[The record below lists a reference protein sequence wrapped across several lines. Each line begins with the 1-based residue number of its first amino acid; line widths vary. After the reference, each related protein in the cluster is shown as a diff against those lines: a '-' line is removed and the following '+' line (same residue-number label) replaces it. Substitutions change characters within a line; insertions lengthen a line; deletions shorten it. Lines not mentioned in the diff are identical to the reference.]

1 MCQVNEEDDE
11 IFQALK
17 STINKTP
24 TNRKCMSCDEDA
36 CVIVRIA
43 DPMCRKCFE
52 EFFIHKFRSTLSK
65 SNIFGRGEHVL
76 IAYSGGPSSTALL
89 HLIAEGLSVN
99 ARRRLQFQAHVAFI
113 DESSLYPDAI
123 DIREKVID
131 RITNQLHYPLH
142 IVSIDDNLDNDNTLK
157 ELLFQQTK
165 SLTAREELIR
175 RRKLKLLF
183 DIAIREKCTK
193 LITGDNCTKLAA
205 QILSD
210 MAQGKGAHVALEC
223 NLTDT
228 TNDLVTIVRPFRE
241 IMSKEI
247 AMYNR
252 LNSIESLQN
261 IDISTMSGIQSS
273 IFKLSETLVND
284 LQRQFP
290 STVST
295 IFRTSDK
302 LEKNLKSERCD
313 LCCYPLDLD
322 EDQSLLSDQDRIKL
336 IHQLFDTRSD
346 SNDPVHVCYACR
358 RLLRDV
364 QPNLQSNQE

>member
-11 IFQALK
+11 AFQALK
-17 STINKTP
+17 AATDKAAIS
-24 TNRKCMSCDEDA
+24 RKCMSCDQDA
-36 CVIVRIA
+36 CVVVRIA

-65 SNIFGRGEHVL
+65 SNVFGRGERVL

-99 ARRRLQFQAHVAFI
+99 ARRRLQFQAQVAYI
-113 DESSLYPDAI
+113 DESSLYAEATN
-123 DIREKVID
+123 IRDKVTD
-131 RITNQLHYPLH
+131 LITNKLQHPLH
-142 IVSIDDNLDNDNTLK
+142 IVSIDENLDTDQDLQK
-157 ELLFQQTK
+157 LLTERTK
-165 SLTAREELIR
+165 SFTAREELVR

-228 TNDLVTIVRPFRE
+228 RNDSVTIVRPFRE

-261 IDISTMSGIQSS
+261 ADISTMTGPQSS
-273 IFKLSETLVND
+273 IFQLTETLVND

-302 LEKNLKSERCD
+302 LEKNLQPQRCD
-313 LCCYPLDLD
+313 LCCCPLDLD
-322 EDQSLLSDQDRIKL
+322 EDQSSLSDQDRIKL
-336 IHQLFDTRSD
+336 VHQLFTASPQSTDT
-346 SNDPVHVCYACR
+346 VHVCYACR

-364 QPNLQSNQE
+364 RPISKSHKT

>member
-11 IFQALK
+11 LFQSLK
-17 STINKTP
+17 SAGNKATIS
-24 TNRKCMSCDEDA
+24 RKCMSCDQDA

-52 EFFIHKFRSTLSK
+52 EFFIHKFRSTISK
-65 SNIFGRGEHVL
+65 SNIFERGERVL
-76 IAYSGGPSSTALL
+76 LAYSGGPSSTALL
-89 HLIAEGLSVN
+89 HLIVDGLSVN
-99 ARRRLQFQAHVAFI
+99 ARRRLQFQAQVAFI
-113 DESSLYPDAI
+113 DESSLYPDSN
-123 DIREKVID
+123 DVREKVID
-131 RITNQLHYPLH
+131 LIKNQLNYPLH
-142 IVSIDDNLDNDNTLK
+142 IVSIDENLDNESHFKD
-157 ELLFQQTK
+157 LLFQKTT
-165 SLTAREELIR
+165 SMTAREELIR
-175 RRKLKLLF
+175 RRRLKLLF
-183 DIAIREKCTK
+183 DIAKRENCTK

-223 NLTDT
+223 NFTDT
-228 TNDLVTIVRPFRE
+228 RNDSVTIVRPFRE

-252 LNSIESLQN
+252 LNSFESLQN
-261 IDISTMSGIQSS
+261 ADIATMSGPQSS
-273 IFKLSETLVND
+273 IFKLTETLVSD

-302 LEKNLKSERCD
+302 LEKTIKPDRCD
-313 LCCYPLDLD
+313 LCCYPLDLE

-336 IHQLFDTRSD
+336 VHQLFDTFSNNTD
-346 SNDPVHVCYACR
+346 SVHVCYACR

-364 QPNLQSNQE
+364 KSSTQSH

>member
-1 MCQVNEEDDE
+1 MCQINEEDDE
-11 IFQALK
+11 AFQALK
-17 STINKTP
+17 SGTNKGP
-24 TNRKCMSCDEDA
+24 ISRKCVSCDQDA
-36 CVIVRIA
+36 CVVVRTA

-65 SNIFGRGEHVL
+65 SNVFGRGENVL
-76 IAYSGGPSSTALL
+76 LAYSGGSSSSALL
-89 HLIAEGLSVN
+89 HLIAEGLSVQ
-99 ARRRLQFQAHVAFI
+99 ARRRLQFQAQVAFI
-113 DESSLYPDAI
+113 DESSLYSDVVSV
-123 DIREKVID
+123 REKVTD
-131 RITNQLHYPLH
+131 LITNRLQYPLH
-142 IVSIDDNLDNDNTLK
+142 IVSIDDNLDKDDD
-157 ELLFQQTK
+157 FQQLLLERTK
-165 SLTAREELIR
+165 TLTAREELVR
-175 RRKLKLLF
+175 RRRLKLLF

-223 NLTDT
+223 NLTDSR
-228 TNDLVTIVRPFRE
+228 NDLVTIVRPFRE
-241 IMSKEI
+241 ITSKEI

-261 IDISTMSGIQSS
+261 ADISTMSGPQSS
-273 IFKLSETLVND
+273 IFQLTETLVND

-302 LEKNLKSERCD
+302 LEKNIRPERCD
-313 LCCYPLDLD
+313 LCCCPLDINVD
-322 EDQSLLSDQDRIKL
+322 ESLISDQNRQKL
-336 IHQLFDTRSD
+336 VHQLFTTSPN
-346 SNDPVHVCYACR
+346 SNEPVHVCYACR

-364 QPNLQSNQE
+364 QPNVQSH